1 MPKSPTNTDVE
12 KNRKTSD
19 SNNSALP
26 ILNQESEALGAR
38 IKEAIGNESIRSFSR
53 RCSISNSLLSAY
65 TRGEKSPGSE
75 NLAAI
80 AQAAGVTT
88 DWLATGKGPKT
99 RAEARA
105 LEAAAEPAPGEA
117 ELLDTYRTASP
128 AGRNALNKV
137 AIALRDP
144 TLANWFE
151 AGNAI
156 TNAAN
161 LFEKG
166 RK

>member
-1 MPKSPTNTDVE
+1 MAEILVAKGIPAESDA
-12 KNRKTSD
+12 SD
-19 SNNSALP
+19 SSASSRPIRNPETDAFVTRLKEVIGGRKIVWFAKECGLP
-26 ILNQESEALGAR
+26 ESNIRTYLAGRLP
-38 IKEAIGNESIRSFSR
+38 SIDK
-53 RCSISNSLLSAY
+53 A
-65 TRGEKSPGSE
+65 
-75 NLAAI
+75 AAI
-80 AQAAGVTT
+80 AAAGGVTV

-117 ELLDTYRTASP
+117 ELLDTYRTASA

-161 LFEKG
+161 LFDKG